1 MPAATVCNVAL
12 NYFRDNL
19 NGVQLSPLKATWFA
33 IGTGT
38 FSGTPLTSV
47 GLTTEVF
54 RKAVTAYSNGAN
66 PGEGLINCY
75 LGPSDS
81 VGTVITEIGLFG
93 GLATATLNSGTLIFY
108 AAYSHTHT
116 ALESIQFQFD
126 STI

>member
-1 MPAATVCNVAL
+1 MPAATVVNVAL
-12 NYFRDNL
+12 NFIRDNL
-19 NGVQLSPLKATWFA
+19 AGAQAIPLKATYFA

-38 FSGTPLTSV
+38 FSGTPLLSTA
-47 GLTTEVF
+47 LTTEVF
-54 RKAVTAYSNGAN
+54 RKAVTQYANGAN

-93 GLATATLNSGTLIFY
+93 GAATATLNSGTLIFY

-116 ALESIQFQFD
+116 GLESIQFQFD

>member
-1 MPAATVCNVAL
+1 MPAATVVNAAL

-19 NGVQLSPLKATWFA
+19 NGVQLVALKATYFA

-38 FSGTPLTSV
+38 FSGTPLLSTT
-47 GLTTEVF
+47 LTTEAF
-54 RKAVTAYSNGAN
+54 RKAVTQYTNGGN
-66 PGEGLINCY
+66 PGEGIINCY

-93 GLATATLNSGTLIFY
+93 GAATLTANSGTLIFY

-116 ALESIQFQFD
+116 ALESIQFSFD